1 MKIIINT
8 SLMVPIYE
16 QIVDQIKM
24 LIRNGELK
32 ENDNLPS
39 VRTLSKEL
47 KISALTVK
55 KAYDNLESEGFTVT
69 VHGKGTYVAATNTE
83 LLLEEQKKELEA
95 DLEQAIQKG
104 RRCGISDED
113 IKSLFELILEGRCML
128 KIEHLKKHYD
138 NFSLDCSLELMSG
151 CVTGLIGQNGAG
163 KSTTFKAILGL
174 ISTDGG
180 NITILGKDRK
190 DFTAKD
196 KEELGVVLSDSGF
209 SGYLKI
215 KDIIPILQNMYS
227 KFDKS
232 LFIEQV
238 QKFQLPM
245 NKQIKEFSTGM
256 KAKLKVLVAISHNAK
271 LLILDEPTAGL
282 DVIARD
288 ELLEMLREFLEK
300 DEERSILIS
309 SHISS
314 DLESLCDD
322 LYMIHDGKIIL
333 HEDTDVLLSDYA
345 LLKVDAEQY
354 SKLDKQFILRS
365 KKETYGYSCLT
376 NQKQYYMENYPK
388 IAIEK
393 GTIDEVITMMIRGT
407 EQ

>member
-1 MKIIINT
+1 
-8 SLMVPIYE
+8 
-16 QIVDQIKM
+16 
-24 LIRNGELK
+24 
-32 ENDNLPS
+32 
-39 VRTLSKEL
+39 
-47 KISALTVK
+47 
-55 KAYDNLESEGFTVT
+55 
-69 VHGKGTYVAATNTE
+69 
-83 LLLEEQKKELEA
+83 
-95 DLEQAIQKG
+95 
-104 RRCGISDED
+104 
-113 IKSLFELILEGRCML
+113 ML

-138 NFSLDCSLELMSG
+138 NFSLDCSLELMPG

-232 LFIEQV
+232 LFIEQI

>member
-1 MKIIINT
+1 
-8 SLMVPIYE
+8 
-16 QIVDQIKM
+16 
-24 LIRNGELK
+24 
-32 ENDNLPS
+32 
-39 VRTLSKEL
+39 
-47 KISALTVK
+47 
-55 KAYDNLESEGFTVT
+55 
-69 VHGKGTYVAATNTE
+69 
-83 LLLEEQKKELEA
+83 
-95 DLEQAIQKG
+95 
-104 RRCGISDED
+104 
-113 IKSLFELILEGRCML
+113 ML
-128 KIEHLKKHYD
+128 KIEHLEKHYD
-138 NFSLDCSLELMSG
+138 NFSLDCSLELMPG

-180 NITILGKDRK
+180 NITIFGKDVK

-196 KEELGVVLSDSGF
+196 KENLGVALSDSGF

-215 KDIIPILQNMYS
+215 KDIIPVLQSMYS
-227 KFDKS
+227 KFDRA
-232 LFIEQV
+232 LFLEQV

-245 NKQIKEFSTGM
+245 NKQLKEFSTGM
-256 KAKLKVLVAISHNAK
+256 KAKLKVLAAISHNAK

-345 LLKVDAEQY
+345 LLKTDAEQY
-354 SKLDKQFILRS
+354 CRLDKQFILRS
-365 KKETYGYSCLT
+365 RKEAYGYSCLT
-376 NQKQYYMENYPK
+376 NQKQYYMENYPR
-388 IAIEK
+388 IAVEK
-393 GTIDEVITMMIRGT
+393 GSIDEVITMMIRGT